1 MTVQSGG
8 EIHPS
13 TDYLK
18 EATETS
24 QPVNIAPKVAQHTYD
39 FSLFVP
45 SDYKNTQLK
54 SSKSFAGV

>member
-13 TDYLK
+13 TDNLK

-24 QPVNIAPKVAQHTYD
+24 QPANIAPKVAQHTYD
-39 FSLFVP
+39 F
-45 SDYKNTQLK
+45 
-54 SSKSFAGV
+54 